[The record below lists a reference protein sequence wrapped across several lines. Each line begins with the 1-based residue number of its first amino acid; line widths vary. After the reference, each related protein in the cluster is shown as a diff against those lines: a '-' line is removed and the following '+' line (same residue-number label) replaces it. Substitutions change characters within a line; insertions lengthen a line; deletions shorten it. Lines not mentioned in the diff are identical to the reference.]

1 MRHVEILDHKH
12 TRTHAGQNQIH
23 SNSGKIRD
31 RLRNNY
37 PEHNQIHLTM
47 TKMIHL
53 SNVKTDELS
62 YSLTDGQSQLV
73 FHKSILQFLLLSL
86 NVYPN
91 VVLFSTFF
99 FLQIFALFMGLV
111 YLKTDNNYIQEDIM
125 NINGVIFLLIISYT
139 YNNLFPVLNVSI
151 FFNKSGYELMVLY

>member
-23 SNSGKIRD
+23 SNSGKTRD

-47 TKMIHL
+47 TKRIHL
-53 SNVKTDELS
+53 SNVQTDELS
-62 YSLTDGQSQLV
+62 CSFTDGQSYL
-73 FHKSILQFLLLSL
+73 FFSKSILQFILLSL

-99 FLQIFALFMGLV
+99 PSDFRFVYGTGLFEDRQQLHSRRHYEYQWS
-111 YLKTDNNYIQEDIM
+111 YLS
-125 NINGVIFLLIISYT
+125 SYH
-139 YNNLFPVLNVSI
+139 
-151 FFNKSGYELMVLY
+151 

>member
-12 TRTHAGQNQIH
+12 TRAHAGQNQIH

-62 YSLTDGQSQLV
+62 YSFTDGQS
-73 FHKSILQFLLLSL
+73 
-86 NVYPN
+86 
-91 VVLFSTFF
+91 
-99 FLQIFALFMGLV
+99 
-111 YLKTDNNYIQEDIM
+111 
-125 NINGVIFLLIISYT
+125 
-139 YNNLFPVLNVSI
+139 
-151 FFNKSGYELMVLY
+151 